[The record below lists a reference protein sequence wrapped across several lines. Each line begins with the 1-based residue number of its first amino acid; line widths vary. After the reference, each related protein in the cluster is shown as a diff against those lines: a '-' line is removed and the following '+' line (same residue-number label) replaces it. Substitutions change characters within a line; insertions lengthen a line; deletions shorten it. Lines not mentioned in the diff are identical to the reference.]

1 VIILLYGE
9 NTYLSSKKLEEIIS
23 GYQKKY
29 DSGLNIRFFHQ
40 KECFSD
46 LIDYEKQISMF
57 KEKRL
62 LVVKNGLFSE
72 DIKKG
77 IVTNLEKILAS
88 ENIFIFYEEGK
99 IKKEEKLF
107 KLFLKEKEKE
117 PKSVIVQE
125 FEFLSS
131 KKLYSW
137 IKKQFEEQKREIEEE
152 AVIYLSKM
160 GGNDLWR
167 LKNEID
173 KLSLSTEKITKENI
187 TDLVK
192 IETESNI
199 FKTIDAIAE
208 RDKEKALLFLYD
220 HLQKNDSP
228 HYLFSMII
236 YQFRNIIMVKDL
248 MERGLQYEK
257 MKSKSGLHPFVF
269 SKTYKQAGRFSKEEL
284 EKNYQRLFEFDLK
297 IKTGQIDPVLAL
309 HLFLFGC

>member
-9 NTYLSSKKLEEIIS
+9 NIYLSSKKLEEIIS

-62 LVVKNGLFSE
+62 LVVKNGLSSE

-77 IVTNLEKILAS
+77 IIINFKKILTS

-99 IKKEEKLF
+99 IKKEEKFL
-107 KLFLKEKEKE
+107 KLFLKEKE

-125 FEFLSS
+125 FEPLSS

-137 IKKQFEEQKREIEEE
+137 IKKQFEEQEKEIEEE
-152 AVIYLSKM
+152 AVIYLSKI

-173 KLSLSTEKITKENI
+173 KLSLSTEKITKKNI
-187 TDLVK
+187 MDLVK
-192 IETESNI
+192 IEVESNI

-208 RDKEKALLFLYD
+208 KDKEKALLFLYD

-236 YQFRNIIMVKDL
+236 YQFRNIMIVKDL
-248 MERGLQYEK
+248 IERGLQYEE
-257 MKSKSGLHPFVF
+257 MKRKSGLHSFVF
-269 SKTYKQAGRFSKEEL
+269 SKTYRQAEKFSREEL

-297 IKTGQIDPVLAL
+297 TKTGQIDPVLAL
-309 HLFLFGC
+309 HLFLFDC